1 MEEITQEEKNKIL
14 DALEKI
20 KKQFGAQSSVDNLS
34 EELLKD
40 NKKLIECKHEIII
53 AVTASIFEENDE
65 GNTIGAKEICK
76 KNYHIPVPSDRD
88 YQDYLSGFF
97 NFLEQCMSSS
107 VDRVEQQEEKN
118 G

>member
-40 NKKLIECKHEIII
+40 NKKSLLI
-53 AVTASIFEENDE
+53 
-65 GNTIGAKEICK
+65 
-76 KNYHIPVPSDRD
+76 
-88 YQDYLSGFF
+88 L
-97 NFLEQCMSSS
+97 
-107 VDRVEQQEEKN
+107 
-118 G
+118 